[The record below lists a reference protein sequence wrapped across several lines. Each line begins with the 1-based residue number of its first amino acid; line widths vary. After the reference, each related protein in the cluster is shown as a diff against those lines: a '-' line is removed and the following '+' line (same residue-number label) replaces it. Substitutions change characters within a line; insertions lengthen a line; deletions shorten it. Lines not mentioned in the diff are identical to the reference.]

1 MNEMKRMM
9 KGEMDQ
15 IHEQLDHIES
25 NQVDQ
30 PRNTTN
36 GHQRKKCQPREDITE
51 NHEFNHEGFDEDDD
65 NSWWTVL
72 RSMEKGR

>member
-9 KGEMDQ
+9 KGEIDQ
-15 IHEQLDHIES
+15 IHERLDQIES

-36 GHQRKKCQPREDITE
+36 GH
-51 NHEFNHEGFDEDDD
+51 
-65 NSWWTVL
+65 
-72 RSMEKGR
+72 